1 MPDPKR
7 WGTNQTVKELV
18 ELYPR
23 LLRAPG
29 AEALTLEEHRAILDA
44 IAVHDENRAVKALA
58 GHLLRSDPR
67 YGASA
72 QPSVPTR

>member
-72 QPSVPTR
+72 HPSVPTR